1 MILADRYRLDAP
13 LGRGAMGEVWR
24 AWDLRLSR
32 PVAVKMLAA
41 AASDGDAAAARF
53 RHEARTA
60 ARLNHPRVVGVY
72 DFGTENGR
80 SFLVMEWVCGRTLA
94 QELRDEGPLALAR
107 IAEIGAQTAAGL
119 AAAHLHGVVHRDV
132 KPANLLA
139 GEGGA
144 VKIADFGIAQ
154 GDDGETTLAST
165 RPDAVLGTSCYLS
178 PERARGARADSAADV
193 YALGCSLYELLTG
206 RPPFTG
212 DHPLVVL
219 RRQVEDAPVPPRHLR
234 PDTPEELNA
243 YLLRMLRK
251 EPQLRPTAAATA
263 AWFAEHTW
271 QSEQP
276 DAARRVAAAP
286 AGLRPAPPRAA
297 APVPLG
303 APTRRPRSRRTAP
316 AAGAV
321 TATAALAVAVLAL
334 ASPAA
339 DSNTPT
345 PPAHSPSRHDGGATA
360 RSVPASASPARAG
373 APRHWREDPR
383 SGSTPAKAPSGTAT
397 TPAAVRASTASSAVT
412 VSAAPAAPSAPAPTS
427 AAPPS
432 SGATTPPPTTPDTG
446 PTSTTPPPT
455 TPGTAARQTS
465 AGRP

>member
-144 VKIADFGIAQ
+144 VKIADFGIA
-154 GDDGETTLAST
+154 
-165 RPDAVLGTSCYLS
+165 
-178 PERARGARADSAADV
+178 
-193 YALGCSLYELLTG
+193 
-206 RPPFTG
+206 
-212 DHPLVVL
+212 
-219 RRQVEDAPVPPRHLR
+219 
-234 PDTPEELNA
+234 
-243 YLLRMLRK
+243 
-251 EPQLRPTAAATA
+251 
-263 AWFAEHTW
+263 
-271 QSEQP
+271 
-276 DAARRVAAAP
+276 
-286 AGLRPAPPRAA
+286 
-297 APVPLG
+297 
-303 APTRRPRSRRTAP
+303 
-316 AAGAV
+316 
-321 TATAALAVAVLAL
+321 
-334 ASPAA
+334 
-339 DSNTPT
+339 
-345 PPAHSPSRHDGGATA
+345 
-360 RSVPASASPARAG
+360 
-373 APRHWREDPR
+373 
-383 SGSTPAKAPSGTAT
+383 
-397 TPAAVRASTASSAVT
+397 
-412 VSAAPAAPSAPAPTS
+412 
-427 AAPPS
+427 
-432 SGATTPPPTTPDTG
+432 
-446 PTSTTPPPT
+446 
-455 TPGTAARQTS
+455 
-465 AGRP
+465 